1 MRKCNPS
8 VIMVRNKDRDMNTEY
23 VKELE
28 DLARKLLPIY
38 NEYYRLTGAPKPE
51 LQMPVVER
59 LQKQQPALFKPWP
72 ID

>member
-1 MRKCNPS
+1 
-8 VIMVRNKDRDMNTEY
+8 MNTEY